1 MSDGWTAKGA
11 ERSVA
16 LSVATIFV
24 AVFVFHADLHAT
36 AGPIFIVT
44 PVVSVPVRA
53 VPASIVAIAPFSVSS
68 AVFVAIP
75 IRITVAMHS
84 PVWTH
89 FAVFAAHTVALAT
102 THPPVAPHL
111 AVVRPRLVAIGSLIS
126 LLLRTLVRLGR
137 NRLRRCDRRFAL
149 LLGERGAEA
158 RRREQDSGDDSNT
171 HEIFSVK
178 V

>member
-1 MSDGWTAKGA
+1 
-11 ERSVA
+11 VA

-44 PVVSVPVRA
+44 PVVSAPVRA

-89 FAVFAAHTVALAT
+89 FAVVAAMTIIAAAAHAPIAL
-102 THPPVAPHL
+102 HL
-111 AVVRPRLVAIGSLIS
+111 TIICPRLFAFAWLLP
-126 LLLRTLVRLGR
+126 LLLGTLVRLGR
-137 NRLRRCDRRFAL
+137 NRLRRRDRRFAL
-149 LLGERGAEA
+149 LFGEQGAEA
-158 RRREQDSGDDSNT
+158 R
-171 HEIFSVK
+171 
-178 V
+178 

>member
-1 MSDGWTAKGA
+1 MRGLSNTTAPRKWSDGWTTKGV

-44 PVVSVPVRA
+44 PVVSAPVRA

-89 FAVFAAHTVALAT
+89 FAVVAAMTIIAAAAHAPIAL
-102 THPPVAPHL
+102 HL
-111 AVVRPRLVAIGSLIS
+111 TIICPRLVAFAWLLP
-126 LLLRTLVRLGR
+126 LLLGTLVRLGR
-137 NRLRRCDRRFAL
+137 NRLRRRDRRFAL
-149 LLGERGAEA
+149 LFGEQGAEA
-158 RRREQDSGDDSNT
+158 R
-171 HEIFSVK
+171 
-178 V
+178 

>member
-1 MSDGWTAKGA
+1 MAEQTKGA

-36 AGPIFIVT
+36 AGPIFIVP

-89 FAVFAAHTVALAT
+89 FAVVAALTIIVAAAHAPVT
-102 THPPVAPHL
+102 THL
-111 AVVRPRLVAIGSLIS
+111 TIICPRLVALASLIP
-126 LLLRTLVRLGR
+126 LLLGILVRLGR
-137 NRLRRCDRRFAL
+137 NYLRCRDRRFPL
-149 LLGERGAEA
+149 LLGERGTEA
-158 RRREQDSGDDSNT
+158 R
-171 HEIFSVK
+171 
-178 V
+178 